1 MARDSQFAKMRKK
14 PKFKIRHSQPL
25 PPVRAPA
32 RLPAQISDVPHLL
45 PRTRAARGNSR
56 RGEGQLVGAPK
67 KTMQTDP
74 ISDLLTRIRNAAKA
88 RHARVDIPTSK
99 LKVEVAR
106 ILKEEGYIS
115 TYKLIEENK
124 TRKTLRLFLK
134 YTPDKRSVITDLK
147 RISKPGSRRYL
158 GSRESARRWRDGHQH
173 HDDAQGRHDRPRRA
187 QSAWAGKCCA
197 KSGKRRA
204 N

>member
-1 MARDSQFAKMRKK
+1 
-14 PKFKIRHSQPL
+14 
-25 PPVRAPA
+25 
-32 RLPAQISDVPHLL
+32 
-45 PRTRAARGNSR
+45 
-56 RGEGQLVGAPK
+56 
-67 KTMQTDP
+67 MQTDP

-88 RHARVDIPTSK
+88 RHARVDIPTSQ

-147 RISKPGSRRYL
+147 RVSKPGSRRYVATTAIRPVVGGMGISIL
-158 GSRESARRWRDGHQH
+158 STPRGLMTGQAARKEGVGGELLCEVW
-173 HDDAQGRHDRPRRA
+173 
-187 QSAWAGKCCA
+187 
-197 KSGKRRA
+197 
-204 N
+204 